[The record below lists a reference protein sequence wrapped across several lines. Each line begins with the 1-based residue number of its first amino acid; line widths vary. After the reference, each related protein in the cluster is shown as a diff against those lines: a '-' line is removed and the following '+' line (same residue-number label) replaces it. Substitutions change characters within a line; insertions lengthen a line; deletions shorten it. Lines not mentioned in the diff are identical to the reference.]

1 MTTADGQQM
10 TAANDAAAA
19 ADRPLAGRRV
29 LITGAATGIG
39 RATAIVLAGRGAHV
53 VVNYKDEEQ
62 RPAAEEALAAIAAV
76 GGRADAVPADVGD
89 VAAIRGLFSRAVTL
103 LGGLDMVVSN
113 AAGAAV
119 IRTIA
124 DTSEEEYDAAMAL
137 NARGQFFV
145 LQEAAKRIS
154 DGGRIVVLS
163 SSTVLSPYPGT
174 ASYGGAKRAAE
185 IYAQVLAAELG
196 ERNVTVNVV
205 APGPTDTA
213 VMQAQNSDARKAH
226 VVSITPLGR
235 FGRPDDIADVIAFLA
250 GEDSN
255 WVTRQILQVGGGIA

>member
-1 MTTADGQQM
+1 MI
-10 TAANDAAAA
+10 ANDVGDG
-19 ADRPLAGRRV
+19 ADRPLLGRRV

-39 RATAIVLAGRGAHV
+39 RATAVALAAKGAHV
-53 VVNYKDEEQ
+53 VVNYKDEAQ
-62 RPAAEEALAAIAAV
+62 RGDAEDALAAIAAR
-76 GGRADAVPADVGD
+76 GGRADAVAADVSD
-89 VAAIRGLFSRAVTL
+89 AEAIRGLFARSIAL

-124 DTSEEEYDAAMAL
+124 ETTEEEYDAVMAL

-145 LQEAAKRIS
+145 LQEAAKRVS

-185 IYAQVLAAELG
+185 IYAQVLAAEVG

-213 VMQAQNSDARKAH
+213 VMQSQNSDARKAH

-235 FGRPDDIADVIAFLA
+235 FGQPDDIADVIVFLA
-250 GEDSN
+250 SEDSR
-255 WVTRQILQVGGGIA
+255 WVTRQILQVGGGIV